1 MKIKGIR
8 NMREKLNITAKKLGI
23 KEPGNM
29 NITELLDTIY
39 RYRARHDSYRIRRKF
54 GRLGLTK
61 HVKRK
66 NLTEKDLNEATHL
79 NQLSISD
86 LKKIVKLQGI
96 KNLIELTREDLIYIL
111 LRSEKNKQ
119 LLKVHK

>member
-39 RYRARHDSYRIRRKF
+39 RY
-54 GRLGLTK
+54 
-61 HVKRK
+61 
-66 NLTEKDLNEATHL
+66 
-79 NQLSISD
+79 
-86 LKKIVKLQGI
+86 
-96 KNLIELTREDLIYIL
+96 
-111 LRSEKNKQ
+111 
-119 LLKVHK
+119 